1 MKGLLYKDWCTLV
14 SRYKKNFIL
23 IFVLYVGLSI
33 LADLPFLLYAMVFVL
48 GLYVQSAVGFD
59 EHSHWDVYAHTLPIR
74 RATIVGSKYILGGG
88 AIAAGF
94 VLSMMV
100 FSIYSGVSSQIV
112 SFDEALIGNLTAAAV
127 SMLYFSLSIPLTYRF
142 GSDRARTVSTITIL
156 TLVLGV
162 FLLVNRLPEK
172 FLSPEQAEK
181 FTEWLNSAERF
192 FGFRGPA
199 AIPDSANDL
208 QVTIMEVEYGSL
220 NQWASNPHFWW
231 LIGGLVLVSAAL
243 FALSWAISTAIY
255 NRKQY

>member
-1 MKGLLYKDWCTLV
+1 MKGLLYKDWCTLT

-23 IFVLYVGLSI
+23 VFVLYVGLSI
-33 LADLPFLLYAMVFVL
+33 LADLPFLLYALVFVL

-74 RATIVGSKYILGGG
+74 RAAVVGSKYILGGG
-88 AIAAGF
+88 AILAGV
-94 VLSMMV
+94 VLSMMI
-100 FSIYSGVSSQIV
+100 FSVYSGLSSTVV
-112 SFDEALIGNLTAAAV
+112 SFDEALIGNLTAASV
-127 SMLYFSLSIPLTYRF
+127 SILYFSLSIPLTYRF

-172 FLSPEQAEK
+172 FLSPEQAGK
-181 FTEWLNSAERF
+181 FTEWLNGVERF

-199 AIPDSANDL
+199 EVADPATGLATVIPDA
-208 QVTIMEVEYGSL
+208 EYGSL
-220 NQWASNPHFWW
+220 DQWAENPHFWW
-231 LIGGLVLVSAAL
+231 LIGGLVLISAAV